1 MSHEI
6 RTPMNG
12 VLGMAGLLLDTPLT
26 DEQHDLVG
34 ALRTSAESLLT
45 IINDILDVS
54 KIEAGKMAIEVVDFD
69 VRTAMEEVVELLAS
83 RAAEKRLELIG
94 EVRPTLRRQLR
105 GDPVRIRQVLT
116 NLVGNAVK
124 FTERGEVALTGTLV
138 EGEPDPRARPL
149 PDPKT
154 AQIYVG
160 SAGPPT
166 RLRRASRSGSGR
178 PGSTPGRSRIS
189 PTCTKIH
196 SSHTARTSGR
206 SSTPS

>member
-1 MSHEI
+1 MNGPSRSRHSANCSRTPISVLASRSRRFARSAPNSAMSAFSPRSSWRSTISRRFSGLRPAATRCPLRPPASFAEAGFEIKSEVVSTMSHEI

-94 EVRPTLRRQLR
+94 EVRPTL
-105 GDPVRIRQVLT
+105 
-116 NLVGNAVK
+116 
-124 FTERGEVALTGTLV
+124 
-138 EGEPDPRARPL
+138 
-149 PDPKT
+149 
-154 AQIYVG
+154 
-160 SAGPPT
+160 
-166 RLRRASRSGSGR
+166 
-178 PGSTPGRSRIS
+178 
-189 PTCTKIH
+189 
-196 SSHTARTSGR
+196 
-206 SSTPS
+206 